1 MNLRVILNNSYKKN
15 ENILLI
21 KLKKNKMNNNNINI
35 LITLNHKFPELICN
49 KIIDYK
55 INYDIIDILYFIN
68 VNYIV
73 IKELIQENSK
83 IKKKIK
89 KIELDLMSKNKS
101 SNDFKSLTIKN
112 ERLK

>member
-1 MNLRVILNNSYKKN
+1 
-15 ENILLI
+15 
-21 KLKKNKMNNNNINI
+21 MNNNNINI

-73 IKELIQENSK
+73 IKETN
-83 IKKKIK
+83 
-89 KIELDLMSKNKS
+89 N
-101 SNDFKSLTIKN
+101 
-112 ERLK
+112 

>member
-1 MNLRVILNNSYKKN
+1 
-15 ENILLI
+15 
-21 KLKKNKMNNNNINI
+21 MNNNNINI

-83 IKKKIK
+83 IKKK
-89 KIELDLMSKNKS
+89 
-101 SNDFKSLTIKN
+101 
-112 ERLK
+112 